1 MFFQLLPEAKEK
13 AVLHFATVCSSWV
26 SINRGT
32 SGRSAWCPLGRA
44 HPYVLRANT
53 MVSRSAFLMLL
64 GLCLG
69 IDVVLEQPSSSIMF
83 LHPRIQQIV
92 HLAQSGGIRTIHQ
105 ITTFMGAFG
114 APSPKMT
121 FLLGSPT
128 WLHRLV
134 RTIKRSD
141 FKTAGLD
148 IVSRAVVNGKTTFTG
163 STGLKKTQEY
173 PAGYGL
179 ATAAL
184 MRSAVE
190 YVDSDD
196 EFDYLVLDEEA
207 EPYRTGG
214 AEFWCDAELK
224 WVWNIVFPGN
234 RQQ

>member
-1 MFFQLLPEAKEK
+1 MLFHLASQAKER

-26 SINRGT
+26 CINRAT
-32 SGRSAWCPLGRA
+32 SGRSSWCPLGGPR
-44 HPYVLRANT
+44 PYVLRANT
-53 MVSRSAFLMLL
+53 MVSRTAFLMLL

-92 HLAQSGGIRTIHQ
+92 RLAQAGGIRSVRQ

-121 FLLGSPT
+121 FLLGSPS
-128 WLHRLV
+128 WLHHLV

-141 FKTAGLD
+141 FKVAELD
-148 IVSRAVVNGKTTFTG
+148 IVTRAVVNGKHTFTG
-163 STGLKKTQEY
+163 CVGLKKTQEY
-173 PAGYGL
+173 PVGYGR

-184 MRSAVE
+184 MCAVE
-190 YVDSDD
+190 CVDSDD

-207 EPYRTGG
+207 APYRTGG
-214 AEFWCDAELK
+214 AEFWCDADLK
-224 WVWNIVFPGN
+224 CVWDIVFPRN